1 MGRDNVARIADDANF
16 DTIIGEDPNPALI
29 DFWAPWCKPCQVL
42 TPILEEVE
50 AAESGRFRLVK
61 VNAEE
66 CTKLA
71 ERFNVRSLPTLV
83 LLMRGNPVSRK
94 VGGISRTALE
104 DWINASLA

>member
-1 MGRDNVARIADDANF
+1 VARIADDANF
-16 DTIIGEDPNPALI
+16 DAIIGEDSKPVLV
-29 DFWAPWCKPCQVL
+29 DFWAPWCKPCQAL

-83 LLMRGNPVSRK
+83 LLVGGNPVSRK
-94 VGGISRTALE
+94 VGGVSRTTLE
-104 DWINASLA
+104 GWIKAGLASE